1 MTSTPQS
8 DRQPTPMRRRRFTA
22 PHRRPRLA
30 IRLLR
35 QLAIAA
41 LVVAVPVGVGAWV
54 LTSPRFHLRTLELSG
69 TDRVSREWIGERVA
83 PLRGRHLLR
92 LSLADLESELAGH
105 PWIAG
110 VAMRKRLPD
119 TLAVRVVERRPVAL
133 LRRPDGLHY
142 VDADGGLIDRWE
154 PGAGTADLLLV
165 RLPPDGEAGLARAL
179 AAAAEFVRL
188 EPAWGAQLSEVEVV
202 GESDLRFHTAA
213 LPFALVLGVGGIEA
227 GLRRLRRYLP
237 DVRHHLMP
245 AAAIDLRF
253 SGRIVA
259 VPTLAPR
266 GEEG

>member
-1 MTSTPQS
+1 LTSAPERS
-8 DRQPTPMRRRRFTA
+8 EVSSGLRRRRFTA
-22 PHRRPRLA
+22 PHRRRSLPL
-30 IRLLR
+30 RLLR
-35 QLAIAA
+35 QFAIAA
-41 LVVAVPVGVGAWV
+41 LVVAVPVGAGAWV
-54 LTSPRFHLRTLELSG
+54 LTSPHFHLRNLELSG

-92 LSLADLESELAGH
+92 LSPADLEYELAGH

-119 TLAVRVVERRPVAL
+119 TLAVRVIERRPAAL
-133 LRRPDGLHY
+133 LRRIDGLHY
-142 VDADGGLIDRWE
+142 VDQAGRLIDRYE
-154 PGAGTADLLLV
+154 PGAGPADLLLV
-165 RLPPDGEAGLARAL
+165 RVSSGAETWLGPAL

-188 EPAWGAQLSEVEVV
+188 APDWGGQLSEVEVM

-237 DVRHHLMP
+237 EVRHGLMP
-245 AAAIDLRF
+245 AAAVDLRF

-259 VPTLAPR
+259 VPMLAPR

>member
-1 MTSTPQS
+1 MTPVGQGHDAS
-8 DRQPTPMRRRRFTA
+8 RGLRRRRFTA
-22 PHRRPRLA
+22 PHRQRSLPL
-30 IRLLR
+30 RLLR
-35 QLAIAA
+35 QLAIAV
-41 LVVAVPVGVGAWV
+41 LVVAVPVGTGAWV

-69 TDRVSREWIGERVA
+69 TDRVERQWIGERVE

-92 LSLADLESELAGH
+92 LSLADLERELAGH

-119 TLAVRVVERRPVAL
+119 TLAVRVVERRPAAL
-133 LRRPDGLHY
+133 LRRDDGLHY
-142 VDADGGLIDRWE
+142 VDEAGRLIDRYD
-154 PGAGTADLLLV
+154 PGAGPTDLLLV
-165 RLPPDGEAGLARAL
+165 RVPAGGEDRLGVAL
-179 AAAAEFVRL
+179 AAAAEVARL
-188 EPAWGAQLSEVEVV
+188 EPAWGGQLSEVEVL

-237 DVRHHLMP
+237 EVRHHLMP
-245 AAAIDLRF
+245 AAAVDLRF

-259 VPTLAPR
+259 LPTSAPH